1 MLSGNKFANFSMAF
15 VSLMFVLPFLHY
27 VHAYPLTTFYQ
38 EWWTALL
45 GGIALFLLF
54 TADSWQKPEIPRILQ
69 LPLGLIVVLL
79 LQFGLGRLEYMDQVL
94 LYLLYFL
101 FAALLMI
108 LGAKLREYFGFAK
121 MSVILAISL
130 ALGAELNALIGL
142 VQNFHLHTPL
152 NWAIVSK
159 ASSSVYGNLAQ
170 PNHFS
175 NYVSLG
181 LISLGLLYRKKY
193 LNHVSTGLLCALLL
207 FTLTLTGSRSS
218 WLYLLMMTVL
228 AWIWE
233 SRDNGQ
239 RRLLRYSLL
248 LIAGFGVMHLIVKF
262 PFMSGSVSS
271 IDTMQRVFGD
281 GGSGEIRLFLWK
293 ESLMMFWQSPFLGV
307 GFGRFAWNHFQLL
320 PLLQPNNV
328 FGLYNNAHDLVI
340 HLAAETGLAGLLVL
354 FASMGVWLYG
364 SFRFCKGLNCS
375 DWEDGAVGNSEARDP
390 VYWWGYSILGVL
402 AIHSLLEYPLWYM
415 YFLSIAAILL
425 GAMDRTTYA
434 LKMPNL
440 WRLTISATLVICMII
455 LFQVLVG
462 YRTLVSTMA
471 IRNEPVTNEA
481 IARYGAGIQS
491 VSGKSLLAPYVEL
504 EMVSMINVYDEHL
517 KQKLAANT
525 RVMHFVPIRAVVYRQ
540 AILLAQDGQLEQA
553 KTILNQAI
561 WSYPEGFNRAKREIE
576 KLAEKDPAHF
586 STLLEFGMQK
596 YQEHDHAIHK

>member
-1 MLSGNKFANFSMAF
+1 MLSGNKFANISMAF
-15 VSLMFVLPFLHY
+15 VGLMFVLPFLHY

-54 TADSWQKPEIPRILQ
+54 APDSWRNPEIPRILQ

-79 LQFGLGRLEYMDQVL
+79 LQYGLGRLEYLDQAL

-108 LGAKLREYFGFAK
+108 LGAKLRELFGFAK
-121 MSVILAISL
+121 MAVFLAISL
-130 ALGAELNALIGL
+130 AIGAELNALIGL

-152 NWAIVSK
+152 DWAIVAK
-159 ASSSVYGNLAQ
+159 VSSSVYGNLAQ

-175 NYVSLG
+175 NYISLG
-181 LISLGLLYRKKY
+181 LISLGLLYRKEY
-193 LNHVSTGLLCALLL
+193 LNPIPAGLLSALLL

-218 WLYLLMMTVL
+218 WLYLLMMTVM

-233 SRDNGQ
+233 NSDTGQ
-239 RRLLRYSLL
+239 RKLLRYSLL
-248 LIAGFGVMHLIVKF
+248 LIAGFGIMHLIVKL

-328 FGLYNNAHDLVI
+328 FGLYNNAHDLVF
-340 HLAAETGLAGLLVL
+340 HLAAEAGLAGLLVL
-354 FASMGVWLYG
+354 FASLGVWTYG
-364 SFRFCKGLNCS
+364 SFRFCKGLNGPVR
-375 DWEDGAVGNSEARDP
+375 EGVIGNGEVRDP

-440 WRLTISATLVICMII
+440 WRLTISSILVLCMFI
-455 LFQVLVG
+455 LFQVMVG
-462 YRTLVSTMA
+462 YRNLVSAMA
-471 IRNEPVTNEA
+471 IRDGPVTNEA

-491 VSGKSLLAPYVEL
+491 VYGKLLLTPYAEL
-504 EMVSMINVYDEHL
+504 EMVSMINAYDEHL
-517 KQKLAANT
+517 KQKLTVNT
-525 RVMHFVPIRAVVYRQ
+525 RVMHFVPIKAVVYRQ
-540 AILLAQDGQLEQA
+540 AILLAKDGQLEQA
-553 KTILNQAI
+553 KKILNQAI
-561 WSYPEGFNRAKREIE
+561 WSYPEGFGRAKREIGM
-576 KLAEKDPAHF
+576 LAEKDPAHF
-586 STLLEFGMQK
+586 SSLLEFGIQK
-596 YQEHDHAIHK
+596 YREHDRAIHK